1 MGMYSFRLYDTPLS
15 LEQQDSINANEC
27 LIVYNDSTV
36 FEFSGEVLGGTQHF
50 VGKQEF
56 IDKRNKNVSQ
66 KLPNKGNKNKE

>member
-1 MGMYSFRLYDTPLS
+1 MPPLS

>member
-1 MGMYSFRLYDTPLS
+1 
-15 LEQQDSINANEC
+15 
-27 LIVYNDSTV
+27 
-36 FEFSGEVLGGTQHF
+36 VLGGAQHF